1 MANVLFKL
9 KQPNNPKSQPIY
21 LVYWFGSKDRIY
33 YPTGLKTLP
42 KHWNSDKMRVRDVT
56 TATDKDVINSRLNE
70 LQSVAEARIIELK
83 AKGKNL
89 SKEILRKFLD
99 DYTNNVNDNDEKTF
113 HGFVTAYLVGNK
125 KRINQSTGKIISKA
139 VMQEHERTY
148 QQIKE
153 FEEKRNKGIRLNF
166 EDITLDFYAN
176 FTNFLQD
183 KGYTVNTIGH
193 KFQTLKAWLND
204 ATERNINTNF
214 QYRSK
219 KFKVVSEESQNVYL
233 SEDELMQIYNFND
246 MPASLIRVRDLF
258 LIGAYTGLRFSDFT
272 SITADN
278 IKDGKL
284 YIEQQKTGKPVT
296 IWLRPIFWEIWN
308 KYDRQLPKVISNTKF
323 NKYLKKACKLAGID
337 DNVQKKITKGG
348 VRLTETYKKY
358 ELVTS
363 HTARRSF
370 ATNLYLDGV
379 PSLTIMQITGHESE
393 TSFKK
398 YIKVTG
404 EQHAGLM
411 QSHFE
416 KKESLLNVV
425 NG

>member
-1 MANVLFKL
+1 
-9 KQPNNPKSQPIY
+9 
-21 LVYWFGSKDRIY
+21 
-33 YPTGLKTLP
+33 
-42 KHWNSDKMRVRDVT
+42 
-56 TATDKDVINSRLNE
+56 
-70 LQSVAEARIIELK
+70 
-83 AKGKNL
+83 
-89 SKEILRKFLD
+89 
-99 DYTNNVNDNDEKTF
+99 VNDDDERTF
-113 HGFVTAYLVGNK
+113 HGFVTVFLKENK
-125 KRINQSTGKIISKA
+125 TRTNPNTGKIISKA

-166 EDITLDFYAN
+166 EDITLKFYTD

-204 ATERNINTNF
+204 ATEKNINTNF

-219 KFKVVSEESQNVYL
+219 KFKIVSEESQNVYL
-233 SEDELMQIYNFND
+233 SENELMQMYNFND
-246 MPASLIRVRDLF
+246 MSDSLIRVRDLF

-308 KYDRQLPKVISNTKF
+308 KYDGQLPKVISNTKF

-337 DNVQKKITKGG
+337 GNEEKKITKGG
-348 VRLTETYKKY
+348 VRLTDTYKKY

-379 PSLTIMQITGHESE
+379 PSLTIMEITGHKTE

-398 YIKVTG
+398 YIKVSG

-411 QSHFE
+411 QTHFE
-416 KKESLLNVV
+416 KKENELKTS
-425 NG
+425 G